1 MNAEGQIVVLPTQA
15 PPPQPETESLAPATY
30 THRGKGRI
38 ARLPKALRDQVN
50 CWILDG
56 VSYPE
61 IIERLGLDGKDLN
74 PGHLCEYRKRGYQDW
89 LREREWYDN
98 VASKSEFSKDLL
110 TAPDVNSLHEA
121 GLRMAAAQMLD
132 QLMRFGAAANS
143 EDAKPDPEAFARLVN
158 ALSRLTREA
167 LSLQKYQDA
176 CTRARAELQELKD
189 PNRELNMEEHRAIV
203 RRVDRILGVPSID
216 DPPLRAGVG
225 RNGLPAGVQP
235 DASLQPGEG
244 I

>member
-1 MNAEGQIVVLPTQA
+1 MNSETQIVVLPTQA
-15 PPPQPETESLAPATY
+15 PPAAQLETQSLAPATC
-30 THRGKGRI
+30 THRGKGRF

-50 CWILDG
+50 NWILDG
-56 VSYPE
+56 LPYPE
-61 IIERLGLDGKDLN
+61 IIERLGPDGKDLN
-74 PGHLCEYRKRGYQDW
+74 PGHLCEYRKRGYQEW

-110 TAPDVNSLHEA
+110 TAPDVSSLHEA

-132 QLMRFGAAANS
+132 QLMRFGAAAN
-143 EDAKPDPEAFARLVN
+143 EGQQPDPEAFARLVN

-176 CTRARAELQELKD
+176 CNRARAALQELKD
-189 PNRELNMEEHRAIV
+189 PHRELSDNERRAII
-203 RRVDRILGVPSID
+203 RKVDRILGVRSID
-216 DPPLRAGVG
+216 DPPSRAG
-225 RNGLPAGVQP
+225 AGAQE
-235 DASLQPGEG
+235 DAPLHPGEG